1 MSASGEPAA
10 PASRRLRRSVAGG
23 VALTTLLAAGCGF
36 LSEEPKRQPPPC
48 PNASILEGAGV
59 TSTYRPGQEGDA
71 QSLRYTA
78 GLAQL
83 ISQCRYPADGL
94 EVDLSFNVLA
104 EKGPA
109 YGQGPLEITYFVAT
123 VGPDQ
128 RVRSK
133 RLFSTEL
140 RFPDGRPVAGQAESL
155 TLRYPFVFAAEG
167 ATLQLYLG
175 FQLNPDEVRRR
186 QQRPLP

>member
-1 MSASGEPAA
+1 MSTHGEPAG
-10 PASRRLRRSVAGG
+10 PAARRRVPGG
-23 VALTTLLAAGCGF
+23 IALIALLLAGCGLF
-36 LSEEPKRQPPPC
+36 SEAPRPEPPPC
-48 PNASILEGAGV
+48 PNASILEGAGI
-59 TSTYRPGQEGDA
+59 TSAYHPGGEDDA

-78 GLAQL
+78 GLSEL
-83 ISQCRYPADGL
+83 VSDCRYSPQGL

-109 YGQGPLEITYFVAT
+109 YGQGPLELIYFVAT
-123 VGPDQ
+123 VGPDR

-133 RLFSTEL
+133 QPFSTEL
-140 RFPDGRPVAGQAESL
+140 RFADGRRVAGEAQSL

-175 FQLNPDEVRRR
+175 FQLDPAEIRRR
-186 QQRPLP
+186 QQRLLP